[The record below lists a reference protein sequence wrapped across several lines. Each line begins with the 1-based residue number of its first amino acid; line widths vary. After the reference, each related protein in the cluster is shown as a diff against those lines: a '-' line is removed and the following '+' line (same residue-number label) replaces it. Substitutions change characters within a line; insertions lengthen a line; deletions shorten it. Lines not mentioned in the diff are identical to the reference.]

1 MVTLK
6 EAESILGGLGF
17 SIRSRSGDGKFRWYN
32 DLLEGKDTTI
42 HAELEVN
49 KDGFVEQVEFSS
61 IIGLMTL
68 STYKFSITHP
78 RISWF
83 IETLRSS
90 AYAAECTRIR
100 LLERQKGNRLSNGS

>member
-17 SIRSRSGDGKFRWYN
+17 SIWSHSGDGNFHWYN

-42 HAELEVN
+42 HAELEV
-49 KDGFVEQVEFSS
+49 KDGLVEQVEFSS

-68 STYKFSITHP
+68 STNKLSIPHP
-78 RISWF
+78 RMSWF
-83 IETLRSS
+83 IETLRSC
-90 AYAAECTRIR
+90 AYSAECNRIR
-100 LLERQKGNRLSNGS
+100 LRELQNGE